1 MGRLAYAGAMGE
13 STTSLDGSGSFL
25 LAFSEERREA
35 LLADGRRIELEAGQ
49 RLFSRGDPGDACYLL
64 ISGEIEAV
72 MSKADGRETWLATI
86 GPGMPVGELAVLDG
100 EPRSAD
106 LTATRR
112 SKLVRIGREPFL
124 RALQDEPAAAIALLA
139 TVAYRLRATDT
150 LLEEAS
156 AVSLPCRLSRL
167 LLAERS
173 SRTTLTQTA
182 LARRIG
188 ASRERINRTLSDW
201 RKRGWVE
208 VDRTGI
214 HIRNGEALSAL
225 VDREC

>member
-1 MGRLAYAGAMGE
+1 MGDK
-13 STTSLDGSGSFL
+13 TPSLDGSGSFL
-25 LAFSEERREA
+25 LAFSEARREA
-35 LLADGRRIELEAGQ
+35 LLSGGRRIDLEAGQ

-64 ISGEIEAV
+64 LSGELEAV

-124 RALQDEPAAAIALLA
+124 RALTEEPAAAIALLA

-167 LLAERS
+167 LLAAP
-173 SRTTLTQTA
+173 RTTLTQTA

-214 HIRNGEALSAL
+214 HIRDADALSTL
-225 VDREC
+225 VDREW